1 MLSLFNQ
8 IVITP
13 YKILIDNKKY
23 ILEIV
28 IILCIFYQIY
38 AGFNR
43 VMDKD
48 KRTVP
53 VLYEGESIGTNEFN
67 QKVKMIAEIKKYYL
81 FKQKNSDNKS
91 KNEIKDST
99 DLYNYPIYIGALK
112 LVGVLEHTKEEKSIA
127 IIENSGKQNL
137 YFVGDEIENDT
148 SITIVRILNDKII
161 INKNKSYYSL
171 RLL

>member
-1 MLSLFNQ
+1 L
-8 IVITP
+8 
-13 YKILIDNKKY
+13 NK
-23 ILEIV
+23 
-28 IILCIFYQIY
+28 
-38 AGFNR
+38 
-43 VMDKD
+43 
-48 KRTVP
+48 
-53 VLYEGESIGTNEFN
+53 
-67 QKVKMIAEIKKYYL
+67 
-81 FKQKNSDNKS
+81 KNSDNKS
-91 KNEIKDST
+91 KNETKDGT

-127 IIENSGKQNL
+127 IIESSGKQNL

>member
-13 YKILIDNKKY
+13 YKILIDNKRY
-23 ILEIV
+23 ILEIA

-38 AGFNR
+38 VGFNR
-43 VMDKD
+43 VMGKD

-53 VLYEGESIGTNEFN
+53 VLYEGESAGTNDFN
-67 QKVKMIAEIKKYYL
+67 KKVEMIDEIKKYYF

-91 KNEIKDST
+91 KNETKDGT

-148 SITIVRILNDKII
+148 DITIVRILNNKII
-161 INKNKSYYSL
+161 INKNKSYHSL
-171 RLL
+171 DIL